1 MIAEQVLDYLK
12 HGTVRGAVN
21 MPAVTAELLAAIGP
35 YITLGEKIGLF
46 QGQVFGHDL
55 REVAIEYSGEV
66 TENDVKPITQ
76 AVLAGLLGPVIERVN
91 MVNAAIVA
99 EQRGIK
105 ISESLSRRARDFAS
119 MIRVRAATAERE
131 SEVAGALFGRRDGRI
146 VRINGFHLE
155 AIPKGHMLLVFNR
168 DQPGVLGSIAT
179 FIGVNNVN
187 IGRLYLGRKKI
198 GESALALIQI
208 DQPMTEHTLNG
219 LASVPGVI
227 SVRQVK
233 L

>member
-1 MIAEQVLDYLK
+1 
-12 HGTVRGAVN
+12 
-21 MPAVTAELLAAIGP
+21 
-35 YITLGEKIGLF
+35 
-46 QGQVFGHDL
+46 
-55 REVAIEYSGEV
+55 
-66 TENDVKPITQ
+66 
-76 AVLAGLLGPVIERVN
+76 VN
-91 MVNAAIVA
+91 MVNAGVVA

-105 ISESLSRRARDFAS
+105 ISESLLRRARDFAS
-119 MIRVRAATAERE
+119 MIRVKAVTAERE

-146 VRINGFHLE
+146 VRINGFSLE
-155 AIPKGHMLLVFNR
+155 AIPKGHLLFLFNR

-179 FIGVNNVN
+179 FIGANSVN

-208 DQPMTEHTLNG
+208 DQPMSEETIDSLCK
-219 LASVPGVI
+219 VPGVI